1 MHARVASEAVPTKE
15 VVTQAVI
22 RYVELVAAGRA
33 DDVVPLYSE
42 DVTVEDPIGSDLL
55 RGHNTIRQDHRDA
68 GVLVA
73 RRRSRRVEDHA
84 FVGFAGRAQ
93 RLLRKCC

>member
-33 DDVVPLYSE
+33 DDEVTLCSDDATTE
-42 DVTVEDPIGSDLL
+42 DAIGSDLL
-55 RGHNTIRQDHRDA
+55 RGHDAIRKITATRAFWSPEDA
-68 GVLVA
+68 
-73 RRRSRRVEDHA
+73 HA
-84 FVGFAGRAQ
+84 G
-93 RLLRKCC
+93 